1 MAASLSG
8 GICSLFT
15 VAHVFPRWTVFDLVH
30 RGSRFFIICLAL
42 EGIWVWEP
50 QVPQPSSLLPPF
62 LVSSVPAL
70 LSQELPPWACPPVSP
85 VQILCGSPLSSSW
98 GGAPRLCC
106 SVDFTT
112 DEGERTGKLSP
123 DWDSVGTSQ
132 PAGYRAWLWVLWHVG
147 LALHPLRCPW
157 TPWRWTWLQPE
168 VKDREVFFFFFN
180 SFWRTVGP
188 LHDRSYNNTITHIYI
203 MCVYIYLLVNQSFTL
218 NHDLLK

>member
-8 GICSLFT
+8 GICSL
-15 VAHVFPRWTVFDLVH
+15 VH
-30 RGSRFFIICLAL
+30 RGSCFSKVNCFWL
-42 EGIWVWEP
+42 
-50 QVPQPSSLLPPF
+50 SSLWLTFFHYLLGPRRHLSVRASSDTVFLPASTLSSVLPPF
-62 LVSSVPAL
+62 LAL

-147 LALHPLRCPW
+147 LALHPLLCPW
-157 TPWRWTWLQPE
+157 TPWRWTWLKPE
-168 VKDREVFFFFFN
+168 VRDREVFFFFFK
-180 SFWRTVGP
+180 
-188 LHDRSYNNTITHIYI
+188 
-203 MCVYIYLLVNQSFTL
+203 LLLENCGASS
-218 NHDLLK
+218 